1 MLDADDRNLDHSNQE
16 DETGENETLEHVFSE
31 EDPGTLSYELR
42 DLLVYLLR
50 GPFLQAA
57 DNIRLWNLLC
67 ANKEIILSQLANI
80 YLTLF
85 IDEKD
90 GIAFIKNLPIE
101 NAPSLLSSFNYKL
114 LDSVLIVELR
124 ERLMVSET
132 TGEKA
137 MISKE
142 EIASL
147 LSFYSPF
154 SAHDQIRFNRSVDAV
169 IERSLRRHF
178 LVPLPNKG
186 DFEISRILKVMFS
199 ASDVT
204 ALSKAYE
211 ELIKAKSV
219 KITNKSEEDS
229 DGNDVFA

>member
-1 MLDADDRNLDHSNQE
+1 MTDSDVNSHKNVNEDAQE
-16 DETGENETLEHVFSE
+16 DEGLGNVFSE
-31 EDPGTLSYELR
+31 EDPGTLSYDLR

-50 GPFLQAA
+50 GPYLQAS

-67 ANKEIILSQLANI
+67 ANKDIVLSQLANI

-85 IDEKD
+85 IDEKE

-137 MISKE
+137 MISKD
-142 EIASL
+142 EISSL
-147 LSFYSPF
+147 LAFYSPF
-154 SAHDQIRFNRSVDAV
+154 SSHDQIKFNRSVDAV

-178 LVPLPNKG
+178 LIPLPNKG
-186 DFEISRILKVMFS
+186 DFEISRILKVMFT
-199 ASDVT
+199 ASDVI

-211 ELIKAKSV
+211 ELIKTKSA
-219 KITNKSEEDS
+219 KITDISEEES